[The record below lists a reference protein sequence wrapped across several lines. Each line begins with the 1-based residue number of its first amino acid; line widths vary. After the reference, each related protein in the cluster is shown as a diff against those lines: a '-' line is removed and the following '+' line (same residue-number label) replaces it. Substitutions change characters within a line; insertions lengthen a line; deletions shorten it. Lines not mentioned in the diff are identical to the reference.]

1 MPRFETHSHS
11 YYSNLRLLDAI
22 NSPSDLIQTAAKLG
36 YKGIALTDHES
47 LSGSVVWL
55 NEEKKL
61 KEKGTIPGDFVCAL
75 GDEIY
80 LTETRNK
87 AQKYFHFILIAKD
100 TIGFRQ
106 LCRISSQAW
115 LNSYFDRG
123 MERVPVLKEELREI
137 IGDEKGHLIAQTAC
151 LGSELAELSRKLD
164 LPEEKEQTRR
174 KVEAFFEYCLD
185 LFGDDFYLEVAP
197 ASNLEQ
203 IVYNRWI
210 KKFSKMFGVKIVIGC
225 DAHYLVAED
234 RFIHKAYLNSKEGER
249 EVDGFYEFAYLQDDD
264 TARKH
269 LKDVFS
275 DEEFEELCANSL
287 EEMSK
292 IGKYEIFHNPIIPEV
307 NVKNYPPI
315 EVNDAALR
323 EHELLRSLF
332 ASDNIQERYW
342 VNECWNAL
350 AAKKLVNEKYVARLE
365 TEADIIKTVGTKLGN
380 CLFSYFNTFQHFI
393 DLFWECGSI
402 VGPGRGSA
410 VAFLSN
416 YLLGITQL
424 DPVEWGLNEWRFLNK
439 ERLEL
444 PDIDIDLCPSKRP
457 LIFQKIREEFGE
469 INLLQVA
476 TFGTEG
482 SRSAVLT
489 AARGYRSKDYPEG
502 INVDDAQYIA
512 SLIPSERGFTR
523 SIKEMVEGNKEKGI
537 EPNQTFINECEK
549 YPGFLE
555 IVKRIEGITN
565 KRSQHASGVILYTNS
580 PYDTTAIMRSPN
592 GNLTTQFELH
602 QSEQLGDTKFDF
614 LLTEI
619 CDKITTAI
627 RLLQQDNLIEHDLSL
642 REVYNKYLHPSVLD
656 VKDDRLWDALGRGEV
671 TDVFQFNTDVG
682 LQGVKQVQPRSP
694 IEMMMTNALIRL
706 VAEKGKERPMDRYVR
721 MKNNIQEWYDECHAW
736 GLSEEEIKIL
746 EPYYLPVGGTPT
758 TQEKL
763 MLLCMDEKIA
773 HFTLKEANNA
783 RKICA
788 KKKLS
793 EIPALHEKFISN
805 CANENFGEYVWET
818 AVAPQMSYAFAEP
831 HALAYSFV
839 GIQTLYLAVNFP
851 AIYWNCAC
859 LISNSGATELFDRSL
874 EHNVQD
880 EFEEEEIE
888 GIYESED
895 ADYVYVDAPDRSSKT
910 KLKAKTVDFGR
921 VATAIGTFQHRG
933 IAITPPN
940 INKSSFTFSPD
951 AKNNT
956 IVYGLYGLTRISA
969 DLVNT
974 IIENRP
980 YTSYEDFRA
989 RVKTT
994 KPQIITL
1001 IKSGAFDDF
1010 EPDRAKLLRDYAAE
1024 LAETKKN
1031 LTLANIPSLLEYNV
1045 LPEEAAEYIELY
1057 QFNKFLN
1064 KNKRD
1069 KVIFLTS
1076 HALSYYLEKFDADVL
1091 QSENTLLEKDW
1102 KRQYDKAIE
1111 PLRQFIKDNR
1121 DTLLDELNNKL
1132 IEEQV
1137 LQICQGNISKWEMEA
1152 MSFYYHDH
1160 ELANIDPDYYD
1171 VIPFD
1176 ELPEDPQIDKI
1187 IKGDIKLYKL
1197 SCIYGTV
1204 LDKNKIKNSISL
1216 LTPDGVVNV
1225 KIWKN
1230 QYAKYDKQISAIQPD
1245 GKKKVMERSWFSR
1258 GTLLFIQGIR
1268 RNDTFIPKA
1277 YKSSK
1282 HRVPIM
1288 KIVGIDG
1295 DHFDYIDE
1303 RYDE

>member
-1 MPRFETHSHS
+1 
-11 YYSNLRLLDAI
+11 
-22 NSPSDLIQTAAKLG
+22 
-36 YKGIALTDHES
+36 
-47 LSGSVVWL
+47 
-55 NEEKKL
+55 
-61 KEKGTIPGDFVCAL
+61 
-75 GDEIY
+75 
-80 LTETRNK
+80 
-87 AQKYFHFILIAKD
+87 
-100 TIGFRQ
+100 
-106 LCRISSQAW
+106 
-115 LNSYFDRG
+115 

-315 EVNDAALR
+315 EVNDTALR

-555 IVKRIEGITN
+555 IIRRIEKLVN

-602 QSEQLGDTKFDF
+602 QSEQLGDTKFD
-614 LLTEI
+614 L
-619 CDKITTAI
+619 K
-627 RLLQQDNLIEHDLSL
+627 
-642 REVYNKYLHPSVLD
+642 
-656 VKDDRLWDALGRGEV
+656 
-671 TDVFQFNTDVG
+671 
-682 LQGVKQVQPRSP
+682 KQYR
-694 IEMMMTNALIRL
+694 
-706 VAEKGKERPMDRYVR
+706 
-721 MKNNIQEWYDECHAW
+721 
-736 GLSEEEIKIL
+736 
-746 EPYYLPVGGTPT
+746 
-758 TQEKL
+758 
-763 MLLCMDEKIA
+763 
-773 HFTLKEANNA
+773 
-783 RKICA
+783 
-788 KKKLS
+788 
-793 EIPALHEKFISN
+793 
-805 CANENFGEYVWET
+805 
-818 AVAPQMSYAFAEP
+818 
-831 HALAYSFV
+831 
-839 GIQTLYLAVNFP
+839 
-851 AIYWNCAC
+851 
-859 LISNSGATELFDRSL
+859 
-874 EHNVQD
+874 
-880 EFEEEEIE
+880 
-888 GIYESED
+888 
-895 ADYVYVDAPDRSSKT
+895 
-910 KLKAKTVDFGR
+910 
-921 VATAIGTFQHRG
+921 
-933 IAITPPN
+933 
-940 INKSSFTFSPD
+940 
-951 AKNNT
+951 
-956 IVYGLYGLTRISA
+956 
-969 DLVNT
+969 
-974 IIENRP
+974 
-980 YTSYEDFRA
+980 
-989 RVKTT
+989 
-994 KPQIITL
+994 
-1001 IKSGAFDDF
+1001 
-1010 EPDRAKLLRDYAAE
+1010 
-1024 LAETKKN
+1024 
-1031 LTLANIPSLLEYNV
+1031 
-1045 LPEEAAEYIELY
+1045 
-1057 QFNKFLN
+1057 
-1064 KNKRD
+1064 
-1069 KVIFLTS
+1069 
-1076 HALSYYLEKFDADVL
+1076 
-1091 QSENTLLEKDW
+1091 
-1102 KRQYDKAIE
+1102 
-1111 PLRQFIKDNR
+1111 
-1121 DTLLDELNNKL
+1121 
-1132 IEEQV
+1132 
-1137 LQICQGNISKWEMEA
+1137 
-1152 MSFYYHDH
+1152 
-1160 ELANIDPDYYD
+1160 
-1171 VIPFD
+1171 
-1176 ELPEDPQIDKI
+1176 
-1187 IKGDIKLYKL
+1187 
-1197 SCIYGTV
+1197 
-1204 LDKNKIKNSISL
+1204 
-1216 LTPDGVVNV
+1216 
-1225 KIWKN
+1225 
-1230 QYAKYDKQISAIQPD
+1230 
-1245 GKKKVMERSWFSR
+1245 
-1258 GTLLFIQGIR
+1258 
-1268 RNDTFIPKA
+1268 
-1277 YKSSK
+1277 
-1282 HRVPIM
+1282 
-1288 KIVGIDG
+1288 
-1295 DHFDYIDE
+1295 
-1303 RYDE
+1303 

>member
-1 MPRFETHSHS
+1 
-11 YYSNLRLLDAI
+11 
-22 NSPSDLIQTAAKLG
+22 
-36 YKGIALTDHES
+36 
-47 LSGSVVWL
+47 
-55 NEEKKL
+55 
-61 KEKGTIPGDFVCAL
+61 
-75 GDEIY
+75 
-80 LTETRNK
+80 
-87 AQKYFHFILIAKD
+87 
-100 TIGFRQ
+100 
-106 LCRISSQAW
+106 
-115 LNSYFDRG
+115 
-123 MERVPVLKEELREI
+123 
-137 IGDEKGHLIAQTAC
+137 
-151 LGSELAELSRKLD
+151 
-164 LPEEKEQTRR
+164 
-174 KVEAFFEYCLD
+174 
-185 LFGDDFYLEVAP
+185 
-197 ASNLEQ
+197 
-203 IVYNRWI
+203 
-210 KKFSKMFGVKIVIGC
+210 
-225 DAHYLVAED
+225 
-234 RFIHKAYLNSKEGER
+234 
-249 EVDGFYEFAYLQDDD
+249 
-264 TARKH
+264 
-269 LKDVFS
+269 
-275 DEEFEELCANSL
+275 
-287 EEMSK
+287 
-292 IGKYEIFHNPIIPEV
+292 
-307 NVKNYPPI
+307 
-315 EVNDAALR
+315 
-323 EHELLRSLF
+323 
-332 ASDNIQERYW
+332 
-342 VNECWNAL
+342 
-350 AAKKLVNEKYVARLE
+350 
-365 TEADIIKTVGTKLGN
+365 
-380 CLFSYFNTFQHFI
+380 
-393 DLFWECGSI
+393 
-402 VGPGRGSA
+402 
-410 VAFLSN
+410 
-416 YLLGITQL
+416 
-424 DPVEWGLNEWRFLNK
+424 
-439 ERLEL
+439 
-444 PDIDIDLCPSKRP
+444 
-457 LIFQKIREEFGE
+457 
-469 INLLQVA
+469 
-476 TFGTEG
+476 
-482 SRSAVLT
+482 
-489 AARGYRSKDYPEG
+489 
-502 INVDDAQYIA
+502 
-512 SLIPSERGFTR
+512 
-523 SIKEMVEGNKEKGI
+523 MVEGNKEKGI

-555 IVKRIEGITN
+555 IVKRIEGIIN
-565 KRSQHASGVILYTNS
+565 KRSQHASGVVLYTNS
-580 PYDTTAIMRSPN
+580 PYDTTAIMKSPN

-627 RLLQQDNLIEHDLSL
+627 RLLQQDNLIECDLSL

-880 EFEEEEIE
+880 EFEEEEVE
-888 GIYESED
+888 GIYEFED

-980 YTSYEDFRA
+980 YASYEDFRA

-1137 LQICQGNISKWEMEA
+1137 LQICQGNVSKWEMEA

-1282 HRVPIM
+1282 YRVPIM

-1295 DHFDYIDE
+1295 NRFDYIDE